1 MKIKTLGWL
10 ISPCIALAAC
20 TETALDY
27 RSAEGTGV
35 IAPEWGA
42 FAYPATAYYRF
53 YADDGEA
60 VAGYGTDAA
69 ASAGYFSTTLPVG
82 SYHLLA
88 YNTDAHGV
96 AFTGLESRNA
106 AEVRLVSEMQP
117 GNVYS
122 WNVDDVDVPLQ
133 GTVQYTPVPRP
144 LVKQMLLHFQ
154 VTGMEEAKVLN
165 GKLNGV
171 YPSVLLHSGK
181 PSEQSISAAPETN
194 TSFTVTLTRAETRN
208 TEPAY
213 MASAEIRLLG
223 LLSPEYGAAYDS
235 RLHLQVRNSGG
246 EMYSASVNM
255 NGTLT
260 DIIRLYAG
268 ELPADETVEVELGIN
283 LLNAVLTAEVK
294 GWTEGSGE
302 GGVGDYKRKV
312 FYDKRERIMYE

>member
-27 RSAEGTGV
+27 RSAEGTVV

-42 FAYPATAYYRF
+42 FACPATAYYRF

-171 YPSVLLHSGK
+171 YPSVLLLSGE

-255 NGTLT
+255 NGH
-260 DIIRLYAG
+260 
-268 ELPADETVEVELGIN
+268 
-283 LLNAVLTAEVK
+283 
-294 GWTEGSGE
+294 
-302 GGVGDYKRKV
+302 
-312 FYDKRERIMYE
+312 

>member
-27 RSAEGTGV
+27 RSAEGTVV

-42 FAYPATAYYRF
+42 FACPATACYRF
-53 YADDGEA
+53 YADNGEA

-69 ASAGYFSTTLPVG
+69 ASVGYFSTTLPVG

-133 GTVQYTPVPRP
+133 GTVRI
-144 LVKQMLLHFQ
+144 H
-154 VTGMEEAKVLN
+154 AR
-165 GKLNGV
+165 
-171 YPSVLLHSGK
+171 
-181 PSEQSISAAPETN
+181 SAP
-194 TSFTVTLTRAETRN
+194 
-208 TEPAY
+208 
-213 MASAEIRLLG
+213 
-223 LLSPEYGAAYDS
+223 
-235 RLHLQVRNSGG
+235 
-246 EMYSASVNM
+246 
-255 NGTLT
+255 
-260 DIIRLYAG
+260 
-268 ELPADETVEVELGIN
+268 
-283 LLNAVLTAEVK
+283 
-294 GWTEGSGE
+294 SGE
-302 GGVGDYKRKV
+302 TDVASFSGNGHGRG
-312 FYDKRERIMYE
+312 

>member
-1 MKIKTLGWL
+1 MYGN
-10 ISPCIALAAC
+10 
-20 TETALDY
+20 
-27 RSAEGTGV
+27 GTGLSQRRRYGCDC
-35 IAPEWGA
+35 ARMGC
-42 FAYPATAYYRF
+42 FCLSGYRLLPF
-53 YADDGEA
+53 LCGQWR
-60 VAGYGTDAA
+60 GCCRLRYGCRRFCRIFLDN
-69 ASAGYFSTTLPVG
+69 ASCGQLS
-82 SYHLLA
+82 LLA

-171 YPSVLLHSGK
+171 YPSVLLLSGE

>member
-27 RSAEGTGV
+27 RSAEGTVV

-42 FAYPATAYYRF
+42 FACPATACYRF
-53 YADDGEA
+53 YADNGEA

-69 ASAGYFSTTLPVG
+69 ASVGYFSTTLPVG

-133 GTVQYTPVPRP
+133 GTVHARSAPSGETDVASFSGNGHGRGKSIEREAERCLSFRLAAFRRAFGAEHIRRSRNEYVVYRDADTGGNQKYGTRLYGFGRDTP
-144 LVKQMLLHFQ
+144 
-154 VTGMEEAKVLN
+154 A
-165 GKLNGV
+165 
-171 YPSVLLHSGK
+171 
-181 PSEQSISAAPETN
+181 
-194 TSFTVTLTRAETRN
+194 
-208 TEPAY
+208 
-213 MASAEIRLLG
+213 
-223 LLSPEYGAAYDS
+223 GAAFS
-235 RLHLQVRNSGG
+235 
-246 EMYSASVNM
+246 
-255 NGTLT
+255 
-260 DIIRLYAG
+260 
-268 ELPADETVEVELGIN
+268 
-283 LLNAVLTAEVK
+283 
-294 GWTEGSGE
+294 
-302 GGVGDYKRKV
+302 
-312 FYDKRERIMYE
+312 

>member
-1 MKIKTLGWL
+1 M
-10 ISPCIALAAC
+10 
-20 TETALDY
+20 
-27 RSAEGTGV
+27 
-35 IAPEWGA
+35 
-42 FAYPATAYYRF
+42 
-53 YADDGEA
+53 
-60 VAGYGTDAA
+60 
-69 ASAGYFSTTLPVG
+69 
-82 SYHLLA
+82 
-88 YNTDAHGV
+88 
-96 AFTGLESRNA
+96 
-106 AEVRLVSEMQP
+106 
-117 GNVYS
+117 
-122 WNVDDVDVPLQ
+122 
-133 GTVQYTPVPRP
+133 
-144 LVKQMLLHFQ
+144 
-154 VTGMEEAKVLN
+154 
-165 GKLNGV
+165 
-171 YPSVLLHSGK
+171 
-181 PSEQSISAAPETN
+181 
-194 TSFTVTLTRAETRN
+194 TLTRAETRN

-235 RLHLQVRNSGG
+235 RLHLQVRNSSG

>member
-1 MKIKTLGWL
+1 M
-10 ISPCIALAAC
+10 
-20 TETALDY
+20 TEEDVE
-27 RSAEGTGV
+27 R
-35 IAPEWGA
+35 A
-42 FAYPATAYYRF
+42 FKYWAR
-53 YADDGEA
+53 DGL
-60 VAGYGTDAA
+60 VRQVGDN
-69 ASAGYFSTTLPVG
+69 PV
-82 SYHLLA
+82 
-88 YNTDAHGV
+88 
-96 AFTGLESRNA
+96 
-106 AEVRLVSEMQP
+106 
-117 GNVYS
+117 
-122 WNVDDVDVPLQ
+122 
-133 GTVQYTPVPRP
+133 
-144 LVKQMLLHFQ
+144 
-154 VTGMEEAKVLN
+154 
-165 GKLNGV
+165 
-171 YPSVLLHSGK
+171 
-181 PSEQSISAAPETN
+181 
-194 TSFTVTLTRAETRN
+194 SFTLFNLKQLTLTRAETRN

>member
-27 RSAEGTGV
+27 RSAEGTVV

-42 FAYPATAYYRF
+42 FACPATAYYRF

-60 VAGYGTDAA
+60 VAGYGTD
-69 ASAGYFSTTLPVG
+69 
-82 SYHLLA
+82 
-88 YNTDAHGV
+88 
-96 AFTGLESRNA
+96 A